1 MAPNRSAIEGR
12 KYVLP
17 STSESNNQIHCQYC
31 NKPYSSRG
39 IRSHEQSCLRRR
51 EKKKDDDDFAALAA
65 QAVEEQIRKKDARR
79 KRKRLLKG
87 QTNTSSHVVSD
98 PLQDH
103 TENVP
108 DDFIAGPSFETGS
121 DMVDAMSADSDSS
134 MASHGPTPP
143 TLSSLAA
150 VPSVH
155 SDLDT
160 FKTEYHP
167 HSGRATSIE
176 TFSAF
181 GRKQDQ
187 QPPIVDEE
195 PWQPF
200 SCRAD
205 FEFAELAHNAALN
218 KDHTDELLRLI
229 WRIADG
235 QAKLTFKSHRDVS
248 SAWDRVAG
256 QMTPFKKHT
265 ITVRHKREDLPFD
278 VYTRPLW
285 DWALDLLHDPLLAP
299 HFVWDAQR
307 LYKHDGTHFERFF
320 HEPWTADRWWNVQSS
335 LPENGVPFAFMLY
348 ADKTHLSSAGTVKA
362 YPVFARCGNL
372 PVHIRNTDGLGG
384 GRMVGWLPIVPE
396 DSEQDGKL
404 TYVNLKRIVWHEG
417 FLKLLETIILYAQTG
432 YAYLCYDG
440 IVRWLYAFILL
451 LSADYEEQCVMAL
464 IRGTNCHCPCPI
476 CLVPSD
482 KLYDN
487 ASTYPIRSPED
498 AQACVELWN
507 RDKKAGEEALKKRG
521 LRPVMNVFWR
531 IPNSNP
537 HETISQ
543 DHLHVYHIGEWGKH
557 LFGELKRHAAA
568 LGRSAEKKIDDQF
581 AAFTRWRN
589 LNHFDRVTNITY
601 SDGNKLRD
609 ISKQILYT
617 AHNVLTR
624 TDDEAGYALLRCIAS
639 YLHIDMYVSLDV
651 HTTSTIE
658 AGKAEVLKF
667 QTHLEEYM
675 AIIDETD
682 PDVTKNWNFPKM
694 HASKHIFDDII
705 AKGAA
710 RNFSTR
716 PNEKQHGPIKRWYL
730 RQTNR
735 KDIASQILELDH
747 KSFVAEFIRSR
758 IVFLDEERHK
768 LTLSREELEEED
780 DDDEPFEAH
789 LHIGSPLRNLT
800 SLVQV
805 EEDNRSNRAF
815 DQFRKKLATFLNHF
829 LPSHHIPLPDG
840 IRWLKLSPQDQ
851 VHEHRYLK
859 VHYES
864 TTTWKL
870 ATDYLRCS
878 PSFHGHERRDCAL
891 IRTQDKDGNDR
902 NIFVKLLF
910 VFKHTVGERTLD
922 LALVL
927 PMDASPRRR
936 LLDRDL
942 RLTRL
947 CARPAAS
954 SEFITLHSIIRGAL
968 LVPDFDNHGDYFLVD
983 YVDTDMFLR
992 VQRNLI

>member
-1 MAPNRSAIEGR
+1 M
-12 KYVLP
+12 
-17 STSESNNQIHCQYC
+17 
-31 NKPYSSRG
+31 
-39 IRSHEQSCLRRR
+39 
-51 EKKKDDDDFAALAA
+51 
-65 QAVEEQIRKKDARR
+65 
-79 KRKRLLKG
+79 
-87 QTNTSSHVVSD
+87 
-98 PLQDH
+98 
-103 TENVP
+103 
-108 DDFIAGPSFETGS
+108 
-121 DMVDAMSADSDSS
+121 
-134 MASHGPTPP
+134 
-143 TLSSLAA
+143 A

-155 SDLDT
+155 SNLDT

-167 HSGRATSIE
+167 NSGRATSIE
-176 TFSAF
+176 TFSTF

-187 QPPIVDEE
+187 RLPIVDEE

-200 SCRAD
+200 SCHAD

-248 SAWDRVAG
+248 SAWDRAAG
-256 QMTPFKKHT
+256 QMTP
-265 ITVRHKREDLPFD
+265 VRGEQDLVFD

-285 DWALDLLHDPLLAP
+285 DWALDLLQDPLLAP
-299 HFVWDAQR
+299 HF
-307 LYKHDGTHFERFF
+307 HFF
-320 HEPWTADRWWNVQSS
+320 HEPWTADHWWNVQSS
-335 LPENGVPFAFMLY
+335 LPENGVPFAFILY

-372 PVHIRNTDGLGG
+372 PIHIRNTDGLGG

-396 DSEQDGKL
+396 DSEEDGKL
-404 TYVNLKRIVWHEG
+404 MYVNLKRVVWHEG
-417 FLKLLETIILYAQTG
+417 FLKLLETIILYAKTG
-432 YAYLCYDG
+432 YAHLCYDG

-464 IRGTNCHCPCPI
+464 IWGTNCHCPCPI

-521 LRPVMNVFWR
+521 LRPVRNVFWR

-543 DHLHVYHIGEWGKH
+543 DHLHVYHMGEWGKH

-617 AHNVLTR
+617 AQNVLTR

-639 YLHIDMYVSLDV
+639 YLHIDMYISLDV
-651 HTTSTIE
+651 HMESTIE
-658 AGKAEVLKF
+658 AGKAEVLQF
-667 QTHLEEYM
+667 QTHLEEYI

-716 PNEKQHGPIKRWYL
+716 PNEKQHGPIKCWYL

-735 KDIASQILELDH
+735 KDIANQILELDH

-758 IVFLDEERHK
+758 IVNFRVSSGSILQNRLIYTAIDCQDIEDLKYLVIIVSPEQLMKPGGEFEK
-768 LTLSREELEEED
+768 L
-780 DDDEPFEAH
+780 
-789 LHIGSPLRNLT
+789 LRKPDLT
-800 SLVQV
+800 
-805 EEDNRSNRAF
+805 F

-840 IRWLKLSPQDQ
+840 IRWLKLSAQDQ

-864 TTTWKL
+864 TATWKL

-891 IRTQDKDGNDR
+891 IRTQDKDGHDKY
-902 NIFVKLLF
+902 IFIKLLF
-910 VFKHTVGERTLD
+910 MFKHTVGSHTLD

-927 PMDASPRRR
+927 PMDASPRRH

-947 CARPAAS
+947 RARPAAS

-968 LVPDFDNHGDYFLVD
+968 LVPDFDNNGDYFLVD

-992 VQRNLI
+992 IQRKLI

>member
-1 MAPNRSAIEGR
+1 M
-12 KYVLP
+12 
-17 STSESNNQIHCQYC
+17 
-31 NKPYSSRG
+31 
-39 IRSHEQSCLRRR
+39 
-51 EKKKDDDDFAALAA
+51 
-65 QAVEEQIRKKDARR
+65 
-79 KRKRLLKG
+79 
-87 QTNTSSHVVSD
+87 
-98 PLQDH
+98 
-103 TENVP
+103 
-108 DDFIAGPSFETGS
+108 
-121 DMVDAMSADSDSS
+121 
-134 MASHGPTPP
+134 
-143 TLSSLAA
+143 A

-155 SDLDT
+155 SNLDT

-167 HSGRATSIE
+167 NSGRATSIE
-176 TFSAF
+176 TFSTF

-187 QPPIVDEE
+187 RLPIVDEE

-200 SCRAD
+200 SCCAD

-235 QAKLTFKSHRDVS
+235 QAKLTFKSHHDVS
-248 SAWDRVAG
+248 SAWDRAAG
-256 QMTPFKKHT
+256 QMTPFEKHT
-265 ITVRHKREDLPFD
+265 ITTRHKREDLVFD
-278 VYTRPLW
+278 VYTHPLW
-285 DWALDLLHDPLLAP
+285 DWALDLLQDPLLAP

-307 LYKHDGTHFERFF
+307 LYKHDGTHYECFF

-335 LPENGVPFAFMLY
+335 LPENGVPFAFILY
-348 ADKTHLSSAGTVKA
+348 ADKMHLSSAGTVKA
-362 YPVFARCGNL
+362 YPIDVCE
-372 PVHIRNTDGLGG
+372 PQ
-384 GRMVGWLPIVPE
+384 E
-396 DSEQDGKL
+396 DGKL
-404 TYVNLKRIVWHEG
+404 TYVNLKRVVWHEG
-417 FLKLLETIILYAQTG
+417 FLKLLETIILYAKTG
-432 YAYLCYDG
+432 YAHLCYDG

-507 RDKKAGEEALKKRG
+507 RDKKAGEEALKKWG
-521 LRPVMNVFWR
+521 LRPVRNVFWW

-543 DHLHVYHIGEWGKH
+543 DHLHV
-557 LFGELKRHAAA
+557 
-568 LGRSAEKKIDDQF
+568 F
-581 AAFTRWRN
+581 AAFTRWHN

-617 AHNVLTR
+617 AQNILTR

-639 YLHIDMYVSLDV
+639 YLHIDMYISLDV
-651 HTTSTIE
+651 HTESTIE
-658 AGKAEVLKF
+658 AGKAEVLQF
-667 QTHLEEYM
+667 QTHLEEYI

-735 KDIASQILELDH
+735 KDIANQILELDH

-768 LTLSREELEEED
+768 LTLSREELEEKD
-780 DDDEPFEAH
+780 NDNDNEPSEAH

-800 SLVQV
+800 SLAQV
-805 EEDNRSNRAF
+805 EEENKSNRTF

-840 IRWLKLSPQDQ
+840 IRWLKLSAQDQ

-864 TTTWKL
+864 TATWKL

-878 PSFHGHERRDCAL
+878 PSFHGHERHDCAL
-891 IRTQDKDGNDR
+891 IRTQDKDGHDKY
-902 NIFVKLLF
+902 IFIKLLF
-910 VFKHTVGERTLD
+910 MFKHTVGSHTLD

-927 PMDASPRRR
+927 PMDASPRWR

-947 CARPAAS
+947 RARPAAS

-968 LVPDFDNHGDYFLVD
+968 LVPDFDNNGDYFLVD

-992 VQRNLI
+992 IQRKLI

>member
-1 MAPNRSAIEGR
+1 
-12 KYVLP
+12 
-17 STSESNNQIHCQYC
+17 
-31 NKPYSSRG
+31 
-39 IRSHEQSCLRRR
+39 
-51 EKKKDDDDFAALAA
+51 
-65 QAVEEQIRKKDARR
+65 
-79 KRKRLLKG
+79 
-87 QTNTSSHVVSD
+87 
-98 PLQDH
+98 
-103 TENVP
+103 
-108 DDFIAGPSFETGS
+108 
-121 DMVDAMSADSDSS
+121 
-134 MASHGPTPP
+134 MASHAPTPLA
-143 TLSSLAA
+143 LSSLSA

-167 HSGRATSIE
+167 KSGRATSIE
-176 TFSAF
+176 TFSMF
-181 GRKQDQ
+181 GRNQDQ

-218 KDHTDELLRLI
+218 KDHTDALLQLI
-229 WRIADG
+229 WRIVDG
-235 QAKLTFKSHRDVS
+235 HANITFKSHRDVS
-248 SAWDRVAG
+248 VAWDRAAG
-256 QMTPFKKHT
+256 QMTPFEKHT
-265 ITVRHKREDLPFD
+265 ITTRHKREDLAFH

-285 DWALDLLHDPLLAP
+285 DWALDLLQDPLLAP

-307 LYKHDGTHFERFF
+307 VYKHDGTRYERFY

-335 LPENGVPFAFMLY
+335 LPENAVPFAFILY

-372 PVHIRNTDGLGG
+372 PVDIRNTDGLGG
-384 GRMVGWLPIVPE
+384 GRMVGWLPIVPD
-396 DSEQDGKL
+396 DSEEDGKL
-404 TYVNLKRIVWHEG
+404 SYVNLKRVVWHEG
-417 FLKLLETIILYAQTG
+417 FFKLLETIILYAKTG
-432 YAYLCYDG
+432 YAHLFND
-440 IVRWLYAFILL
+440 R
-451 LSADYEEQCVMAL
+451 CVMAL

-487 ASTYPIRSPED
+487 ASTYPIRTPKD

-507 RDKKAGEEALKKRG
+507 RDKTAGEEALKKRG
-521 LRPVMNVFWR
+521 LRPNVFWWL
-531 IPNSNP
+531 PNSNP

-568 LGRSAEKKIDDQF
+568 LGRGAEKKIDDQF
-581 AAFTRWRN
+581 ATFTRWRN

-617 AHNVLTR
+617 TQNVLTR

-651 HTTSTIE
+651 HTESTIK
-658 AGKAEVLKF
+658 AGKAEVLEF
-667 QTHLEEYM
+667 QTHLEVYT
-675 AIIDETD
+675 I
-682 PDVTKNWNFPKM
+682 KNWNFPKM

-735 KDIASQILELDH
+735 KDIANQIIELDH
-747 KSFVAEFIRSR
+747 KSFVAEFVRSR
-758 IVFLDEERHK
+758 IDYLDEERHK
-768 LTLSREELEEED
+768 LTLSREELEEND
-780 DDDEPFEAH
+780 NDNEPFEAH

-800 SLVQV
+800 SLAQV
-805 EEDNRSNRAF
+805 EEEHRSNRAF
-815 DQFRKKLATFLNHF
+815 DQFRKKLTTFLNHF

-840 IRWLKLSPQDQ
+840 IMWLKLSAQDLI
-851 VHEHRYLK
+851 HEHRYLK
-859 VHYES
+859 VQYES
-864 TTTWKL
+864 TATWKL
-870 ATDYLRCS
+870 TTDYLRCS

-891 IRTQDKDGNDR
+891 IHTQDKDGCDK

-910 VFKHTVGERTLD
+910 MFKHIVGNRTLD

-947 CARPAAS
+947 RARPAAS

-968 LVPDFDNHGDYFLVD
+968 LVPDFDNNGDYFLVD
-983 YVDTDMFLR
+983 YIDTDMFLR
-992 VQRNLI
+992 VQRKLI

>member
-1 MAPNRSAIEGR
+1 M
-12 KYVLP
+12 
-17 STSESNNQIHCQYC
+17 
-31 NKPYSSRG
+31 
-39 IRSHEQSCLRRR
+39 
-51 EKKKDDDDFAALAA
+51 
-65 QAVEEQIRKKDARR
+65 
-79 KRKRLLKG
+79 
-87 QTNTSSHVVSD
+87 VS
-98 PLQDH
+98 
-103 TENVP
+103 
-108 DDFIAGPSFETGS
+108 
-121 DMVDAMSADSDSS
+121 
-134 MASHGPTPP
+134 SHGPTPP
-143 TLSSLAA
+143 TLSSIAA
-150 VPSVH
+150 ETSVPSG
-155 SDLDT
+155 LDT

-167 HSGRATSIE
+167 KSGRATTIE
-176 TFSAF
+176 TFSTF

-187 QPPIVDEE
+187 WLPIIDEE

-229 WRIADG
+229 WRIAEG
-235 QAKLTFKSHRDVS
+235 HAKLTFKSHRDVS
-248 SAWDRVAG
+248 SAWDRAAS
-256 QMTPFKKHT
+256 QMTPFEKHT
-265 ITVRHKREDLPFD
+265 ITARHKREDLAFD

-285 DWALDLLHDPLLAP
+285 DWALDLLQDPLLAP

-307 LYKHDGTHFERFF
+307 LYKHDGAHYERFY

-335 LPENGVPFAFMLY
+335 LPENGVPFAFILY

-372 PVHIRNTDGLGG
+372 PV
-384 GRMVGWLPIVPE
+384 PE
-396 DSEQDGKL
+396 DSKEDGKL
-404 TYVNLKRIVWHEG
+404 SYVNLKRVVWHDG
-417 FLKLLETIILYAQTG
+417 FLKLLETIILYAKTG
-432 YAYLCYDG
+432 YAHLCSDG

-498 AQACVELWN
+498 AQSCVELW
-507 RDKKAGEEALKKRG
+507 KKNKAAGEEALKKRG
-521 LRPVMNVFWR
+521 LRPVMNVFWQ

-557 LFGELKRHAAA
+557 LFGELKRHAVA

-617 AHNVLTR
+617 TQNVLTR
-624 TDDEAGYALLRCIAS
+624 TDDEAGYALLQCIAS

-651 HTTSTIE
+651 HTESTIQ
-658 AGKAEVLKF
+658 AGKAEVLVF
-667 QTHLEEYM
+667 QTHLEVCFC
-675 AIIDETD
+675 TD
-682 PDVTKNWNFPKM
+682 PDATKNWNFPKM

-735 KDIASQILELDH
+735 KDIANQILVLDH
-747 KSFVAEFIRSR
+747 KSFIAEFIRSR
-758 IVFLDEERHK
+758 IEFLDEERHK
-768 LTLSREELEEED
+768 LTLSREELED
-780 DDDEPFEAH
+780 NDTDDEPFEAR
-789 LHIGSPLRNLT
+789 LHIGSPLRTLT
-800 SLVQV
+800 SLAQV
-805 EEDNRSNRAF
+805 EEDNSSNRAF
-815 DQFRKKLATFLNHF
+815 DCFRKKLATFLNHF
-829 LPSHHIPLPDG
+829 LPSHNIPLPDG
-840 IRWLKLSPQDQ
+840 I
-851 VHEHRYLK
+851 H
-859 VHYES
+859 
-864 TTTWKL
+864 
-870 ATDYLRCS
+870 
-878 PSFHGHERRDCAL
+878 FHGHERRDCAL
-891 IRTQDKDGNDR
+891 IRTQDKDGHDKY
-902 NIFVKLLF
+902 IFVKLLF
-910 VFKHTVGERTLD
+910 VFKLTVCNRTLD

-947 CARPAAS
+947 RARPAAL
-954 SEFITLHSIIRGAL
+954 SEFVTLHSIIRGAL

>member
-1 MAPNRSAIEGR
+1 M
-12 KYVLP
+12 
-17 STSESNNQIHCQYC
+17 
-31 NKPYSSRG
+31 
-39 IRSHEQSCLRRR
+39 
-51 EKKKDDDDFAALAA
+51 
-65 QAVEEQIRKKDARR
+65 
-79 KRKRLLKG
+79 
-87 QTNTSSHVVSD
+87 
-98 PLQDH
+98 
-103 TENVP
+103 
-108 DDFIAGPSFETGS
+108 
-121 DMVDAMSADSDSS
+121 
-134 MASHGPTPP
+134 
-143 TLSSLAA
+143 TLSQAQ
-150 VPSVH
+150 
-155 SDLDT
+155 
-160 FKTEYHP
+160 YHP
-167 HSGRATSIE
+167 HSGHATSIE

-200 SCRAD
+200 SCHAD

-265 ITVRHKREDLPFD
+265 ITVRHKWEDLPFD

-451 LSADYEEQCVMAL
+451 LSADYEEQ
-464 IRGTNCHCPCPI
+464 
-476 CLVPSD
+476 
-482 KLYDN
+482 
-487 ASTYPIRSPED
+487 
-498 AQACVELWN
+498 
-507 RDKKAGEEALKKRG
+507 DKKAGEEALKKRG
-521 LRPVMNVFWR
+521 LWPVMNVFWR

-543 DHLHVYHIGEWGKH
+543 DHLHI
-557 LFGELKRHAAA
+557 
-568 LGRSAEKKIDDQF
+568 
-581 AAFTRWRN
+581 
-589 LNHFDRVTNITY
+589 
-601 SDGNKLRD
+601 DGNKLRD

-617 AHNVLTR
+617 AHNVLTC

-694 HASKHIFDDII
+694 HASKHIFNDII

-735 KDIASQILELDH
+735 EDIASQILELDH
-747 KSFVAEFIRSR
+747 KSFIAEFIRSR

-768 LTLSREELEEED
+768 LTLSWEELEEED

-800 SLVQV
+800 SIAQV

-851 VHEHRYLK
+851 VHKHRYLK

-878 PSFHGHERRDCAL
+878 PSFHGHECRDCAL
-891 IRTQDKDGNDR
+891 IRTQDKDSNDR

-947 CARPAAS
+947 CARPTAS

>member
-1 MAPNRSAIEGR
+1 M
-12 KYVLP
+12 
-17 STSESNNQIHCQYC
+17 
-31 NKPYSSRG
+31 
-39 IRSHEQSCLRRR
+39 
-51 EKKKDDDDFAALAA
+51 
-65 QAVEEQIRKKDARR
+65 
-79 KRKRLLKG
+79 
-87 QTNTSSHVVSD
+87 
-98 PLQDH
+98 
-103 TENVP
+103 
-108 DDFIAGPSFETGS
+108 
-121 DMVDAMSADSDSS
+121 
-134 MASHGPTPP
+134 
-143 TLSSLAA
+143 A

-155 SDLDT
+155 SNLDT

-167 HSGRATSIE
+167 NSGRATSIE
-176 TFSAF
+176 TFSTF

-187 QPPIVDEE
+187 RLPIVDEE

-200 SCRAD
+200 SCPAD

-248 SAWDRVAG
+248 SAWDRAAG
-256 QMTPFKKHT
+256 QMTPFEKHT
-265 ITVRHKREDLPFD
+265 ITARHKREDLVFD

-285 DWALDLLHDPLLAP
+285 DWALDLLQDPLLAP

-307 LYKHDGTHFERFF
+307 LYKHDGTHYERFF

-335 LPENGVPFAFMLY
+335 LPENGVPFAFILY

-396 DSEQDGKL
+396 DSEEDGKL
-404 TYVNLKRIVWHEG
+404 TYVNLKRVVWHEG
-417 FLKLLETIILYAQTG
+417 FLKLLETIILYAKTG
-432 YAYLCYDG
+432 YAHLCYDG

-451 LSADYEEQCVMAL
+451 LSADYEEQYV
-464 IRGTNCHCPCPI
+464 
-476 CLVPSD
+476 
-482 KLYDN
+482 LYDN

-498 AQACVELWN
+498 AQACIELWN

-521 LRPVMNVFWR
+521 LRPVRNVFWR

-543 DHLHVYHIGEWGKH
+543 DHLHVYHMGEWGKH
-557 LFGELKRHAAA
+557 LFGELKQHAAA
-568 LGRSAEKKIDDQF
+568 LGRSTEKKIDDQF

-617 AHNVLTR
+617 AQNVLTR

-639 YLHIDMYVSLDV
+639 YLHIDMYISLDV
-651 HTTSTIE
+651 HTESTIE
-658 AGKAEVLKF
+658 AGKAEVLQF
-667 QTHLEEYM
+667 QTHLEEYI

-716 PNEKQHGPIKRWYL
+716 PNEKQHGPIKCWYL

-735 KDIASQILELDH
+735 KDIANQVCHHQLW
-747 KSFVAEFIRSR
+747 K
-758 IVFLDEERHK
+758 K
-768 LTLSREELEEED
+768 
-780 DDDEPFEAH
+780 
-789 LHIGSPLRNLT
+789 NLT
-800 SLVQV
+800 SLAQV
-805 EEDNRSNRAF
+805 EEENKSNRTF

-840 IRWLKLSPQDQ
+840 IRWLKLSAQDQ

-864 TTTWKL
+864 TATWKL

-891 IRTQDKDGNDR
+891 IRTQDKDGHDKY
-902 NIFVKLLF
+902 IFIKLLF
-910 VFKHTVGERTLD
+910 MFKHTVGSHTLD

-927 PMDASPRRR
+927 PMDASPRWC

-947 CARPAAS
+947 RARPAAS

-968 LVPDFDNHGDYFLVD
+968 LVPDFDNNGDYFLVD

-992 VQRNLI
+992 IQRKLI